1 MLRRHVGT
9 LVVLTVSLWMLFVPA
24 AGAYIDAGSVSVIF
38 QAVVAGI
45 AASWMFVKLFW
56 QRIRNAFRSGDD
68 EDVAAPRAQASASED
83 AATPEPT
90 EAR

>member
-1 MLRRHVGT
+1 MLRRNVGT
-9 LVVLTVSLWMLFVPA
+9 LLVLTVSLWMLFVPA

-45 AASWMFVKLFW
+45 AASWMFLKLNW
-56 QRIRNAFRSGDD
+56 QRVLNVFRSSDDD
-68 EDVAAPRAQASASED
+68 EDAVTPYAEGSDD
-83 AATPEPT
+83 AASTEPS